1 MSTADAPRADARPSL
16 ARLTLVELRKMV
28 DTRAGFWL
36 LLSTVA
42 LTPAITAIYCTFADD
57 EVNLSGALEVAIQP
71 ASILLPIMGVL
82 LVTSE
87 WSQRTGMITFALVP
101 HRTRV
106 LAAKVAAGVLLAVG
120 AMAICAPI
128 AAVGTA
134 LAAPADSDM
143 WWLPAELLGRTAL
156 SMTIGMLQGLF
167 FGAMLL
173 NSASAIVLYFVLPL
187 VGAGIGSI
195 PPLQGFTEWV
205 DVARALAPLTAD
217 TMSGTEW
224 AHAGTS
230 VALWLGVPL
239 LIGVW
244 RIARSE
250 LR

>member
-1 MSTADAPRADARPSL
+1 MSTADVPGIDARPSL
-16 ARLTLVELRKMV
+16 SRLTLVELRKMV

-42 LTPAITAIYCTFADD
+42 LTPGITAIYCTFADD
-57 EVNLSGALEVAIQP
+57 EVDLSGALEVAIGP

-87 WSQRTGMITFALVP
+87 WSQRTGMITFALIP

-106 LAAKVAAGVLLAVG
+106 LAAKVAAGVLLTLC
-120 AMAICAPI
+120 AMAVCVPI
-128 AAVGTA
+128 AAVGAA
-134 LAAPADSDM
+134 LAAPADSDK
-143 WWLPAELLGRTAL
+143 WLLPAELLGRMAL
-156 SMTIGMLQGLF
+156 SMALGMLQGLF

-173 NSASAIVLYFVLPL
+173 NSASAIVLYFLLPL
-187 VGAGIGSI
+187 VGVGIGSI

-217 TMSGTEW
+217 TMSGIEW

-239 LIGVW
+239 LVGIW
-244 RIARSE
+244 RIRRSE
-250 LR
+250 VR

>member
-1 MSTADAPRADARPSL
+1 VSTADVPRADARPSL
-16 ARLTLVELRKMV
+16 VRLTLVELRKMV

-36 LLSTVA
+36 LLSTAVM
-42 LTPAITAIYCTFADD
+42 TPVITAIYCTFADAD
-57 EVNLSGALEVAIQP
+57 VDLAGALEVAIQP

-106 LAAKVAAGVLLAVG
+106 LAAKVTAGVLLALG
-120 AMAICAPI
+120 AMVICAPI
-128 AAVGTA
+128 ATVGAA
-134 LAAPADSDM
+134 LAAPADSEV
-143 WWLPAELLGRTAL
+143 WLSAGLLGRVTL
-156 SMTIGMLQGLF
+156 SMALGMLQGLF

-187 VGAGIGSI
+187 VGAGVGSI
-195 PPLQGFTEWV
+195 PSLQGFTEWI

-217 TMSGTEW
+217 TMSRTEW

-230 VALWLGVPL
+230 VALWLGLPL

-244 RIARSE
+244 RITRSE
-250 LR
+250 VR